1 MWAETPIPM
10 YFKIY
15 MFNWTNPS
23 TSLHGPDKPAFTQL
37 GPYVFTEHHSKK
49 NVTYNDNNDT
59 ITYLNQKQW
68 HFIPEMSNGTLSD
81 KVTNL
86 NVVAMTVG
94 WYCLPL
100 KRWERMIVNGILSFH
115 LLNED
120 LVKTD
125 TVGNLLFDGS
135 RDKLLTILHLL
146 KPYIKTLPDM
156 DKFGW
161 FYKAHTD
168 YYNIKTKHN
177 KALTEISSKHYK
189 HTIGRS
195 RRNRPREG
203 IVSFPR
209 KMLVKYTAGNDCRHQ
224 KSSTIFN
231 NKTYTE
237 ENSV

>member
-1 MWAETPIPM
+1 FIMFKQSELHFEINVDKWSKKKVVYQDKLLRQTSSKSNNQQTPHIQTRQSLTSRSVGGCCAKVCLFGFGSVVATVGLLLCLLWPLLTGRIIASQLALTKGSRSYNMWAETPIPM

-125 TVGNLLFDGS
+125 T
-135 RDKLLTILHLL
+135 
-146 KPYIKTLPDM
+146 
-156 DKFGW
+156 
-161 FYKAHTD
+161 
-168 YYNIKTKHN
+168 
-177 KALTEISSKHYK
+177 
-189 HTIGRS
+189 
-195 RRNRPREG
+195 
-203 IVSFPR
+203 
-209 KMLVKYTAGNDCRHQ
+209 
-224 KSSTIFN
+224 
-231 NKTYTE
+231 
-237 ENSV
+237 